1 MEKEGKPQ
9 HGVELWFGFR
19 GGGHIAS
26 REPTGL
32 VGFPGQ
38 CSKELGMWNENVWVA
53 PWERVGIITSSGLVG
68 QDLPQRSLRSR
79 GEVGSQ
85 MTVTAGTESALQ
97 SQAPMSTKG
106 VTAWRQAQ
114 APALAGSV
122 ALPLS
127 EPVSSQWEQWG
138 QQHLCTS

>member
-9 HGVELWFGFR
+9 HGVELWFGF
-19 GGGHIAS
+19 IAS
-26 REPTGL
+26 RRREPTGL

-68 QDLPQRSLRSR
+68 QDLPQISLRSR

-106 VTAWRQAQ
+106 VTA
-114 APALAGSV
+114 
-122 ALPLS
+122 
-127 EPVSSQWEQWG
+127 
-138 QQHLCTS
+138 